1 MSNQPEQENQQT
13 ATPQEMRQAL
23 LAELEAGEQ
32 AIAELSDEQLE
43 EVAGGGG
50 GLKFFKNF
58 SEKTKDRLA
67 IAGGVGALLSIPA
80 LAIGAAHNGWMG
92 VGKPGTGPRDERK

>member
-1 MSNQPEQENQQT
+1 MNMSKQPEQENQQ
-13 ATPQEMRQAL
+13 TPQEMRQAL

-43 EVAGGGG
+43 EVAGGG
-50 GLKFFKNF
+50 LKLFKNV

-67 IAGGVGALLSIPA
+67 IAGGVTALLSIPA
-80 LAIGAAHNGWMG
+80 LALGAGHNGWMG
-92 VGKPGTGPRDERK
+92 VGRPGTGPREERK